1 MSNTACTGGGCKGSC
16 YRTCTRTCGNSCSS
30 GNCTGTCKRSCT
42 GGCNLLCTGTCKG
55 SCSVNCGE
63 DCSSGCKGDCSGTCK
78 NSCKGTC
85 EGSCSDGCYS
95 TCKDTCKDTC
105 LTTCL
110 NYCKG
115 TCVNYCSGT
124 CKGKCAKRCQS
135 ISNVPPVLYYWSW
148 SFGTNSGDTFSLTAS
163 EWKSYLNYINLV
175 RYNTGDGIVNFN
187 TSDIQTGKNFT
198 SSIFNDAR
206 NALNGTTSHGT
217 LPDIAYTGKTIY
229 GQSHFDRAK
238 TSINDAAAKV
248 YGQGEPNKDDYG
260 QQTNEAV

>member
-1 MSNTACTGGGCKGSC
+1 M
-16 YRTCTRTCGNSCSS
+16 
-30 GNCTGTCKRSCT
+30 
-42 GGCNLLCTGTCKG
+42 
-55 SCSVNCGE
+55 
-63 DCSSGCKGDCSGTCK
+63 
-78 NSCKGTC
+78 
-85 EGSCSDGCYS
+85 

-115 TCVNYCSGT
+115 TCINYCLGT

-135 ISNVPPVLYYWSW
+135 TSNVPPVLYYWSW

-198 SSIFNDAR
+198 SSIFNEAR

-217 LPDIAYTGKTIY
+217 LPDVAYTGKTIY
-229 GQSHFDRAK
+229 GQGHFNRAK
-238 TSINDAAAKV
+238 TSINDAAAEV